1 MESKPMES
9 AQVTA
14 LLLNKCRQQ
23 ESLQRATCQHVYAI
37 KVYNHGDDSL
47 KKKERSVHQGEESS
61 LF

>member
-1 MESKPMES
+1 MESKPMEP

-23 ESLQRATCQHVYAI
+23 QSLQRAICQHVYAI

-47 KKKERSVHQGEESS
+47 KKSVHQGEESS